1 MLTALKEEVA
11 RARYPRFFRD
21 MARLEAEAVEL
32 WAHDAIGVNS
42 LLRTEECTRAI
53 LTMRRRSGLGTAAD
67 LRALMRRETGLDPLE
82 PRRRF
87 DRRQAELQAS
97 SSAEP
102 HGKPRPLTGLETSGS
117 RPGRGVDSPHPAVR
131 APSGPLR
138 DEQLPVDRHLM
149 PRDAAERRLVRQGV
163 LQRRATCLPACREA
177 RRGKPERELEGSEVV
192 AKTRHGRHSRT
203 WLDDRTAKGSGPGGC
218 GEPAMH
224 CLSTA
229 DPFAPWPGR
238 RRIPRRPSWHS
249 RTGKCRTG

>member
-1 MLTALKEEVA
+1 
-11 RARYPRFFRD
+11 

-32 WAHDAIGVNS
+32 RAHDANGVNS

-53 LTMRRRSGLGTAAD
+53 LAMRRRSGLGTAAD

-82 PRRRF
+82 SRRRF

-102 HGKPRPLTGLETSGS
+102 HGKPRPLTCLGTSGS

-163 LQRRATCLPACREA
+163 LQRPVARGEEGSRADLLGTAAPENAGRGE
-177 RRGKPERELEGSEVV
+177 RGKRF
-192 AKTRHGRHSRT
+192 
-203 WLDDRTAKGSGPGGC
+203 SGLR
-218 GEPAMH
+218 PAMVI
-224 CLSTA
+224 LVITAGGGAELRRSTSA
-229 DPFAPWPGR
+229 CALRSHDGVRAGGGGHAAG
-238 RRIPRRPSWHS
+238 SW
-249 RTGKCRTG
+249 TV